1 MKKLVVKIGVSKKT
15 GNKYTGL
22 SLYTGYRYVSL
33 SWDSNLCA
41 ELLGVS
47 VQSLYDMACGDY
59 EVKFE

>member
-1 MKKLVVKIGVSKKT
+1 MKKLIVNIGVSKKT

-22 SLYTGYRYVSL
+22 SLYTGYRYVQL

-47 VQSLYDMACGDY
+47 VQSLFDMDTGKY
-59 EVKFE
+59 EVVIE